1 MILKLVK
8 PLLFGAAVALSMTAV
23 AATSTPTPDALP
35 KPDPKPMP
43 APAPVA
49 LPSPPQIAAKAY
61 LLMDYHTGQVLIGSN
76 EHDRLPPASLTK
88 MMTSYVIGQ
97 ELKSG
102 RIKPEDMVTI
112 SQNAWAKNYS
122 DSSKMFIEVGKQVSV
137 DNLNKAIIIQSGN
150 DACIAMAEH
159 IAGSEDSF
167 ASLMNQWADR
177 LGMKETHFVNAHG
190 LHNPE
195 HYSSAYDMALLG
207 QALIRDLPTEYAIY
221 SQKEFTFNGIVQHN
235 RNRLLWDKS
244 LVVDGI
250 KTGHVSEVGYN
261 LVASA
266 TGPDDM
272 RLISVV
278 IGSGSEAQRAEESK
292 KLLTYGFRFYQ
303 NVTPYKQ
310 GAELANQRIWMG
322 DKSEIKLGTD
332 RDISLVVPRNSSGK
346 LKADF
351 QLKNE
356 LNAPIKK
363 GEQVGTIFLKLDGKD
378 VAQYPLVALEE
389 VNEGSLFSRL
399 WDYLVLLFQRLLS

>member
-1 MILKLVK
+1 MKLAK
-8 PLLFGAAVALSMTAV
+8 TLLFCSAFTLSAAVM
-23 AATSTPTPDALP
+23 AADVVPTPDAKP
-35 KPDPKPMP
+35 TPDPKPMP
-43 APAPVA
+43 APAPIA

-76 EHDRLPPASLTK
+76 EHERLPPASLTK

-102 RIKPEDMVTI
+102 RIKPTDMVTI

-137 DNLNKAIIIQSGN
+137 ENLNKGIIIQSGN

-159 IAGSEDSF
+159 VAGSEDSF
-167 ASLMNQWADR
+167 ASLMNQWAQR
-177 LGMKETHFVNAHG
+177 IGMKETHFVNAHG
-190 LHNPE
+190 LYDEN
-195 HYSSAYDMALLG
+195 HYSTAYDMALLG
-207 QALIRDLPTEYAIY
+207 RALIHDLPEEYAIY
-221 SQKEFTFNGIVQHN
+221 SQKDFTFNGIVQHN

-244 LVVDGI
+244 LAVDGI

-266 TGPDDM
+266 TGPDNM

-303 NVTPYKQ
+303 NVTPYKA
-310 GAELANQRIWMG
+310 GAVLATQRIWMG
-322 DKSEIKLGTD
+322 DKSEIQLGTAEE
-332 RDISLVVPRNSSGK
+332 INLVVPRNSASK

-351 QLKNE
+351 QLKGE
-356 LNAPIKK
+356 LDAPIKK
-363 GEQVGTIFLKLDGKD
+363 GEAVGTIYLKLDGKD

-399 WDYLVLLFQRLLS
+399 WDYLVLLFHRLLA

>member
-1 MILKLVK
+1 MKLAK
-8 PLLFGAAVALSMTAV
+8 PLLFCAAVALSMTAV
-23 AATSTPTPDALP
+23 AATTTPTPDAQP
-35 KPDPKPMP
+35 KPDPRPMP

-49 LPSPPQIAAKAY
+49 LPSPPQIAAKAF
-61 LLMDYHTGQVLIGSN
+61 LLMDYHTGQILIGNN
-76 EHDRLPPASLTK
+76 EHERLPPASLTK

-97 ELKSG
+97 ELKNG
-102 RIKPEDMVTI
+102 RIKPDDMVTI

-137 DNLNKAIIIQSGN
+137 DNLNKGIIIQSGN

-190 LHNPE
+190 LYNPD

-207 QALIRDLPTEYAIY
+207 QALIRDLPNEYAIY
-221 SQKEFTFNGIVQHN
+221 SQKDFTFNGIVQHN
-235 RNRLLWDKS
+235 RNRLLWDKT

-266 TGPDDM
+266 TGPDNM

-310 GAELANQRIWMG
+310 GAELASQRIWMG

-332 RDISLVVPRNSSGK
+332 RDISLVIPRNSSGK

>member
-1 MILKLVK
+1 MKLVK

-137 DNLNKAIIIQSGN
+137 DNLNKGIIIQSGN

-190 LHNPE
+190 LHNPD

-303 NVTPYKQ
+303 NVTPYNQ

-332 RDISLVVPRNSSGK
+332 RDISLVVPRNSSGN

>member
-1 MILKLVK
+1 MKLAK
-8 PLLFGAAVALSMTAV
+8 TLLLSSAVALSTAV
-23 AATSTPTPDALP
+23 LAAPTPTPDALP
-35 KPDPKPMP
+35 KPDPKPV
-43 APAPVA
+43 ASPAPVA
-49 LPSPPQIAAKAY
+49 LPSPPQIAAKAH
-61 LLMDYHTGQVLIGSN
+61 LLMDYHTGQILIGNN
-76 EHDRLPPASLTK
+76 EHGRLPPASLTK

-137 DNLNKAIIIQSGN
+137 DNLNKGIIIQSGN

-159 IAGSEDSF
+159 VAGSEDSF
-167 ASLMNQWADR
+167 ASLMNQWAKR
-177 LGMKETHFVNAHG
+177 LGMNESHFVNAHG
-190 LHNPE
+190 LYNVD

-207 QALIRDLPTEYAIY
+207 QALIRDLPEEYKIY
-221 SQKEFTFNGIVQHN
+221 SQKDFTFNGIIQHN
-235 RNRLLWDKS
+235 RNRLLWDKT

-266 TGPDDM
+266 TGPDNM

-310 GAELANQRIWMG
+310 GAELATQRVWMG
-322 DKSEIKLGTD
+322 DKSEVKLGTD
-332 RDISLVVPRNSSGK
+332 REINLVIPRNSNGK

-351 QLKNE
+351 QLKGE
-356 LNAPIKK
+356 LDAPLKK
-363 GEQVGTIFLKLDGKD
+363 GEVVGTIFLKLDGKD
-378 VAQYPLVALEE
+378 VAQYPLVTLDE
-389 VNEGSLFSRL
+389 VNQGSLFSRL
-399 WDYLVLLFQRLLS
+399 WDYLILLFQRLIG

>member
-1 MILKLVK
+1 MKLVK

-76 EHDRLPPASLTK
+76 EHERLPPASLTK

-137 DNLNKAIIIQSGN
+137 DNLNKGIIIQSGN

-190 LHNPE
+190 LHNPD

-207 QALIRDLPTEYAIY
+207 QALIRDLPNEYAIY

-266 TGPDDM
+266 TGPDNM

>member
-1 MILKLVK
+1 MKLAK
-8 PLLFGAAVALSMTAV
+8 LFLLSSAVALSAAV
-23 AATSTPTPDALP
+23 VATPAPTPDALP

-61 LLMDYHTGQVLIGSN
+61 LLMDYNTGQVLFGSN
-76 EHDRLPPASLTK
+76 EHERLPPASLTK

-102 RIKPEDMVTI
+102 RIKPSDMVTI

-137 DNLNKAIIIQSGN
+137 DNLNKGIIIQSGN

-177 LGMKETHFVNAHG
+177 IGMKETHFVNAHG
-190 LHNPE
+190 LYNVD

-207 QALIRDLPTEYAIY
+207 QALIRDLPEEYKIY
-221 SQKEFTFNGIVQHN
+221 SQKDFAFNGITQHN

-244 LVVDGI
+244 LAVDGI
-250 KTGHVSEVGYN
+250 KTGHLSEVGFN

-266 TGPDDM
+266 TGPDNM

-310 GAELANQRIWMG
+310 GAELASQRIWMG

-332 RDISLVVPRNSSGK
+332 RDISLLLPRNSSGK

-351 QLKNE
+351 QLNGE
-356 LNAPIKK
+356 LDAPVKK
-363 GEQVGTIFLKLDGKD
+363 GEQVGTIFLKLDDKE

-389 VNEGSLFSRL
+389 VNQGSLFSRL
-399 WDYLVLLFQRLLS
+399 WDYLVLLFQRLIA

>member
-1 MILKLVK
+1 MKLVK

-76 EHDRLPPASLTK
+76 EHERLPPASLTK

-137 DNLNKAIIIQSGN
+137 DNLNKGIIIQSGN

-190 LHNPE
+190 LHNPD

-207 QALIRDLPTEYAIY
+207 QALIRDLPNEYAIY

-235 RNRLLWDKS
+235 RNRLLWDKT
-244 LVVDGI
+244 LEVDGI

-266 TGPDDM
+266 TGPDNM

>member
-1 MILKLVK
+1 MKLAK
-8 PLLFGAAVALSMTAV
+8 PLLFCAAVALSMTAV
-23 AATSTPTPDALP
+23 AATTTPTPDALP
-35 KPDPKPMP
+35 KPDPRPMP

-49 LPSPPQIAAKAY
+49 LPSPPQIAAKAF
-61 LLMDYHTGQVLIGSN
+61 LLMDYHTGQILIGNN
-76 EHDRLPPASLTK
+76 EHERLPPASLTK

-97 ELKSG
+97 ELKNG
-102 RIKPEDMVTI
+102 RIKPDDMVTI

-137 DNLNKAIIIQSGN
+137 DNLNKGIIIQSGN

-167 ASLMNQWADR
+167 ASLMNQWAER

-190 LHNPE
+190 LYNPD

-207 QALIRDLPTEYAIY
+207 QALIRDLPNEYAIY
-221 SQKEFTFNGIVQHN
+221 SQKDFTFNGIVQHN
-235 RNRLLWDKS
+235 RNRLLWDKT

-292 KLLTYGFRFYQ
+292 KLMTYGFRFYQ

-310 GAELANQRIWMG
+310 GAELATQRIWMG

-332 RDISLVVPRNSSGK
+332 RDISLVIPRNSSGK

>member
-1 MILKLVK
+1 MKLVK

-76 EHDRLPPASLTK
+76 EHERLPPASLTK

-137 DNLNKAIIIQSGN
+137 DNLNKRIIIQSGN

-310 GAELANQRIWMG
+310 GAERANQRIWMG
-322 DKSEIKLGTD
+322 DNSEIKLGTD

>member
-1 MILKLVK
+1 MKLAK
-8 PLLFGAAVALSMTAV
+8 LFLLSSAVALSAAV
-23 AATSTPTPDALP
+23 VATPAPTPDALP

-61 LLMDYHTGQVLIGSN
+61 LLMDYNTGQVLIGSN
-76 EHDRLPPASLTK
+76 EHERLPPASLTK

-97 ELKSG
+97 ELKAG
-102 RIKPEDMVTI
+102 RIKPSDMVTI
-112 SQNAWAKNYS
+112 SQNAWSKNYS

-137 DNLNKAIIIQSGN
+137 DNLNKGIIIQSGN

-159 IAGSEDSF
+159 VAGSEDSF

-177 LGMKETHFVNAHG
+177 IGMKETHFVNAHG
-190 LHNPE
+190 LYNVD

-207 QALIRDLPTEYAIY
+207 QALIRDLPEEYKIY
-221 SQKEFTFNGIVQHN
+221 SQKDFSFNGITQHN

-244 LVVDGI
+244 LAVDGI
-250 KTGHVSEVGYN
+250 KTGHVSEVGFN

-266 TGPDDM
+266 TGPDNM

-310 GAELANQRIWMG
+310 GAELASQRIWMG

-332 RDISLVVPRNSSGK
+332 RDISLLLPRNSSGK

-351 QLKNE
+351 QLNGE
-356 LNAPIKK
+356 LDAPIKK
-363 GEQVGTIFLKLDGKD
+363 GEQVGTIFLKLDDKE

-389 VNEGSLFSRL
+389 VNQGSLFSCL
-399 WDYLVLLFQRLLS
+399 WDYLVLLFQRLIA

>member
-1 MILKLVK
+1 MKLAK
-8 PLLFGAAVALSMTAV
+8 LFLLSSAVALSAAV
-23 AATSTPTPDALP
+23 VATPAPTPDALP

-61 LLMDYHTGQVLIGSN
+61 LLMDYNTGQVLIGSN
-76 EHDRLPPASLTK
+76 EHERLPPASLTK

-102 RIKPEDMVTI
+102 RIKPSDMVTI
-112 SQNAWAKNYS
+112 SQNAWSKNYS

-137 DNLNKAIIIQSGN
+137 DNLNKGIIIQSGN

-159 IAGSEDSF
+159 VAGSEDSF

-177 LGMKETHFVNAHG
+177 IGMKETHFVNAHG
-190 LHNPE
+190 LYNVD

-207 QALIRDLPTEYAIY
+207 QALIRDLPEEYKIY
-221 SQKEFTFNGIVQHN
+221 SQKDFSFNGITQHN

-244 LVVDGI
+244 LAVDGI
-250 KTGHVSEVGYN
+250 KTGHVSEVGFN

-266 TGPDDM
+266 TGPDNM

-310 GAELANQRIWMG
+310 GAELASQRIWMG

-332 RDISLVVPRNSSGK
+332 RDISLLLPRNSSGK

-351 QLKNE
+351 QLNGE
-356 LNAPIKK
+356 LDAPIKK
-363 GEQVGTIFLKLDGKD
+363 GEQVGTIFLKLDDKE

-389 VNEGSLFSRL
+389 VNQGSLFSRL
-399 WDYLVLLFQRLLS
+399 WDYLVLLFQRLIA

>member
-76 EHDRLPPASLTK
+76 EHERLPPASLTK

-137 DNLNKAIIIQSGN
+137 DNLNKGIIIQSGN

-190 LHNPE
+190 LHNE
-195 HYSSAYDMALLG
+195 NHYSSAYDMALLG

-244 LVVDGI
+244 LAVDGI

-399 WDYLVLLFQRLLS
+399 

>member
-1 MILKLVK
+1 MKLAK
-8 PLLFGAAVALSMTAV
+8 LFLLSSAVALSAAV
-23 AATSTPTPDALP
+23 VATPAPTPDALP

-61 LLMDYHTGQVLIGSN
+61 LLMDYNTGQVLIGSN
-76 EHDRLPPASLTK
+76 EHERLPPASLTK

-97 ELKSG
+97 ELKAG
-102 RIKPEDMVTI
+102 RIKPSDMVTI
-112 SQNAWAKNYS
+112 SQNAWSKNYS

-137 DNLNKAIIIQSGN
+137 DNLNKGIIIQSGN

-159 IAGSEDSF
+159 VAGSEDSF

-177 LGMKETHFVNAHG
+177 IGMKETHFVNAHG
-190 LHNPE
+190 LYNVD

-207 QALIRDLPTEYAIY
+207 QALIRDLPEEYKIY
-221 SQKEFTFNGIVQHN
+221 SQKDFSFNGITQHN

-244 LVVDGI
+244 LAVDGI
-250 KTGHVSEVGYN
+250 KTGHVSEVGFN

-266 TGPDDM
+266 TGPDNM

-310 GAELANQRIWMG
+310 SAELASQRIWMG

-332 RDISLVVPRNSSGK
+332 RDISLLLPRNSSGK

-351 QLKNE
+351 QLNGE
-356 LNAPIKK
+356 LDAPIKK
-363 GEQVGTIFLKLDGKD
+363 GEQVGTIFLKLDDKE

-389 VNEGSLFSRL
+389 VNQGSLFSRL
-399 WDYLVLLFQRLLS
+399 WDYLVLLFQRLIA

>member
-1 MILKLVK
+1 MKLAK
-8 PLLFGAAVALSMTAV
+8 LFLLSSAVALSAAV
-23 AATSTPTPDALP
+23 VATPAPTPDALP

-61 LLMDYHTGQVLIGSN
+61 LLMDYNTGQVLIGSN
-76 EHDRLPPASLTK
+76 EHERLPPASLTK

-97 ELKSG
+97 ELKAG
-102 RIKPEDMVTI
+102 RIKPSDMVTI
-112 SQNAWAKNYS
+112 SQNAWSKNYS

-137 DNLNKAIIIQSGN
+137 DNLNKGIIIQSGN

-159 IAGSEDSF
+159 VAGSEDSF

-177 LGMKETHFVNAHG
+177 IGMKETHFVNAHG
-190 LHNPE
+190 LYNVD

-207 QALIRDLPTEYAIY
+207 QALIRDLPEEYKIY
-221 SQKEFTFNGIVQHN
+221 SQKDFSFNGITQHN

-244 LVVDGI
+244 LAVDGI
-250 KTGHVSEVGYN
+250 KTGHVSEVGFN

-266 TGPDDM
+266 TGPDNM

-310 GAELANQRIWMG
+310 GAELASQRIWMG

-332 RDISLVVPRNSSGK
+332 RDISLLLPRNSSGK

-351 QLKNE
+351 QLNGE
-356 LNAPIKK
+356 LDAPIKK
-363 GEQVGTIFLKLDGKD
+363 GEQVGTIFLKLDDKE

-389 VNEGSLFSRL
+389 VNQGSLFSRL
-399 WDYLVLLFQRLLS
+399 WDYLVLLFQRLIA

>member
-1 MILKLVK
+1 MKLAK
-8 PLLFGAAVALSMTAV
+8 LFLLSSAVALSAAV
-23 AATSTPTPDALP
+23 VATPAPTPDALP

-61 LLMDYHTGQVLIGSN
+61 LLMDYNTGQVLIGSN
-76 EHDRLPPASLTK
+76 EHERPPPASLTK

-102 RIKPEDMVTI
+102 RIKPSDMVTI

-137 DNLNKAIIIQSGN
+137 DNLNKGIIIQSGN

-159 IAGSEDSF
+159 VAGSEDSF

-177 LGMKETHFVNAHG
+177 IGMKETHFVNAHG
-190 LHNPE
+190 LYNVD

-207 QALIRDLPTEYAIY
+207 QALIRDLPEEYKIY
-221 SQKEFTFNGIVQHN
+221 SQKDFSFNGITQHN

-244 LVVDGI
+244 LAVDGI
-250 KTGHVSEVGYN
+250 KTGHVSEVGFN

-266 TGPDDM
+266 TGPDNM

-310 GAELANQRIWMG
+310 GAELASQRIWMG

-332 RDISLVVPRNSSGK
+332 RDISLLLPRNSSGK

-351 QLKNE
+351 QLNGE
-356 LNAPIKK
+356 LDAPIKK
-363 GEQVGTIFLKLDGKD
+363 GEQVGTIFLKLDDKE

-389 VNEGSLFSRL
+389 VNQGSLFSRL
-399 WDYLVLLFQRLLS
+399 WDYLVLLFQRLIA

>member
-76 EHDRLPPASLTK
+76 EHERLPPASLTK

-137 DNLNKAIIIQSGN
+137 DNLNKGIIIQSGN

-207 QALIRDLPTEYAIY
+207 QALIRDLPNEYAIY

-235 RNRLLWDKS
+235 RNRLLWDKT
-244 LVVDGI
+244 LEVDGI

-266 TGPDDM
+266 TGPDNM

>member
-1 MILKLVK
+1 MKLAK
-8 PLLFGAAVALSMTAV
+8 LFLLSSAVALSAAV
-23 AATSTPTPDALP
+23 VATPAPTPDALP

-61 LLMDYHTGQVLIGSN
+61 LLMDFHTGQILTGSN
-76 EHDRLPPASLTK
+76 EHERLPPASLTK

-97 ELKSG
+97 ELKAG
-102 RIKPEDMVTI
+102 RIKPSDMVTI
-112 SQNAWAKNYS
+112 SQNAWSKNYS

-137 DNLNKAIIIQSGN
+137 DNLNKGIIIQSGN

-159 IAGSEDSF
+159 VAGSEDSF

-177 LGMKETHFVNAHG
+177 IGMKETHFVNAHG
-190 LHNPE
+190 LYNVD

-207 QALIRDLPTEYAIY
+207 QALIRDLPEEYKIY
-221 SQKEFTFNGIVQHN
+221 SQKDFSFNGITQHN

-244 LVVDGI
+244 LAVDGI
-250 KTGHVSEVGYN
+250 KTGHVSEVGFN

-266 TGPDDM
+266 TGPDNM

-310 GAELANQRIWMG
+310 GAELASQRIWMG

-332 RDISLVVPRNSSGK
+332 RDISLLLPRNSSGK

-351 QLKNE
+351 QLNGE
-356 LNAPIKK
+356 LDAPVKK
-363 GEQVGTIFLKLDGKD
+363 GEQVGTIFLKLDDKE

-389 VNEGSLFSRL
+389 VNQGSLFSRL
-399 WDYLVLLFQRLLS
+399 WDYLVLLFQRLIA

>member
-76 EHDRLPPASLTK
+76 EHERLPPASLTK

-137 DNLNKAIIIQSGN
+137 DNLNKGIIIQSGN

-190 LHNPE
+190 LHNPD

-207 QALIRDLPTEYAIY
+207 QALIRDLPNEYAIY

-235 RNRLLWDKS
+235 RNRLLWDKT

>member
-1 MILKLVK
+1 MKLVK

-137 DNLNKAIIIQSGN
+137 DNLNKGIIIQSGN

-190 LHNPE
+190 LHNPD

-221 SQKEFTFNGIVQHN
+221 PQKEFTFNGIVQHN

>member
-1 MILKLVK
+1 MKLVK

-137 DNLNKAIIIQSGN
+137 DNLNKGIIIQSGN

-190 LHNPE
+190 LHNPD

-399 WDYLVLLFQRLLS
+399 WDYLVLLFHRLLS

>member
-137 DNLNKAIIIQSGN
+137 DNLNKGIIIQSGN